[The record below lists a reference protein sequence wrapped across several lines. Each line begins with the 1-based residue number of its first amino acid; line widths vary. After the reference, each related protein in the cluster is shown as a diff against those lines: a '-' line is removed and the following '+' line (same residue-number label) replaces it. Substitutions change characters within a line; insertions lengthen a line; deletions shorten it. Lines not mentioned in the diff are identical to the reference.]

1 MVTQGNQGKEV
12 KDKLLQ
18 KVKKIVSD
26 RREELKS
33 LRSKTLDELKKYKKV
48 IPEDR
53 FRTIESEAKALL
65 DKKNQ

>member
-1 MVTQGNQGKEV
+1 VLTQINQGKEI
-12 KDKLLQ
+12 KEKLLQ
-18 KVKKIVSD
+18 RVKKIIGD

-33 LRSKTLDELKKYKKV
+33 LRSKTQDELKKYKKV

-53 FRTIESEAKALL
+53 FRTIENEAKALF

>member
-1 MVTQGNQGKEV
+1 VLTQTSQGKEV

-18 KVKKIVSD
+18 RVKKLLGD

-33 LRSKTLDELKKYKKV
+33 LRSKTQDELKKYKKV

-53 FRTIESEAKALL
+53 YRTIE
-65 DKKNQ
+65 N

>member
-1 MVTQGNQGKEV
+1 MLTQTSQGKEV

-18 KVKKIVSD
+18 RVKKLLGD

-33 LRSKTLDELKKYKKV
+33 LRSKTQDELKKYKKV

-53 FRTIESEAKALL
+53 YRTIE
-65 DKKNQ
+65 N

>member
-1 MVTQGNQGKEV
+1 MLTQISQGKEV

-18 KVKKIVSD
+18 RVKKLLGD

-33 LRSKTLDELKKYKKV
+33 LRSKTKDELKKYKKV

-53 FRTIESEAKALL
+53 YRTIE
-65 DKKNQ
+65 N

>member
-1 MVTQGNQGKEV
+1 MLTQINQGKEI
-12 KDKLLQ
+12 KEKLLQ
-18 KVKKIVSD
+18 RVKKIIGD

-33 LRSKTLDELKKYKKV
+33 LRSKTQDELKKYKKV

-53 FRTIESEAKALL
+53 FRTIENEAKALF

>member
-1 MVTQGNQGKEV
+1 MLNQISQGKEV

-18 KVKKIVSD
+18 RVKKLLGD

-33 LRSKTLDELKKYKKV
+33 LRSKTQDELKKYKKV

-53 FRTIESEAKALL
+53 YRTIE
-65 DKKNQ
+65 N

>member
-1 MVTQGNQGKEV
+1 VTQGNQGKEV

>member
-1 MVTQGNQGKEV
+1 MLTQISQGKEV

-18 KVKKIVSD
+18 RVKKLLGD

-33 LRSKTLDELKKYKKV
+33 LRSKTQDELKKYKKV

-53 FRTIESEAKALL
+53 YRTIE
-65 DKKNQ
+65 N